1 MPVIELHAEAQM
13 SPSGV
18 FVPPEGSR
26 FVSTGPIQW
35 PLGMQFGG
43 PLDRGLRFKRPLPVQ
58 AYKDGLTYVVDCQLL
73 EQFGSGSNMSEA
85 LDDFGKTISEMYF
98 SLDEENA
105 SGRLGD
111 DLVRQLQTLREFI
124 ELRPK
129 AA

>member
-1 MPVIELHAEAQM
+1 MPVIDLQADARL

-18 FVPPEGSR
+18 FVPPEGSPP
-26 FVSTGPIQW
+26 VSTGPIQW
-35 PLGMQFGG
+35 PLEMQFGG
-43 PLDRGLRFKRPLPVQ
+43 PLDRGLRFKRPLLVQ

-73 EQFGSGSNMSEA
+73 EQFGSGLNMSEA
-85 LDDFGKTISEMYF
+85 LDDFGKTISEMFF

-105 SGRLGD
+105 SGRLGVT
-111 DLVRQLQTLREFI
+111 LVRQFQTLREFI

>member
-1 MPVIELHAEAQM
+1 MPVIELRADAQM

-18 FVPPEGSR
+18 FVPPEESPL
-26 FVSTGPIQW
+26 VSTGPIRW
-35 PLGMQFGG
+35 PLEMQFGG

-58 AYKDGLTYVVDCQLL
+58 AYRDGLTYVVDCQLL
-73 EQFGSGSNMSEA
+73 EQFGCGLNMSEA

-105 SGRLGD
+105 SDRLGD
-111 DLVRQLQTLREFI
+111 TLARQFQALQEFI

-129 AA
+129 TA